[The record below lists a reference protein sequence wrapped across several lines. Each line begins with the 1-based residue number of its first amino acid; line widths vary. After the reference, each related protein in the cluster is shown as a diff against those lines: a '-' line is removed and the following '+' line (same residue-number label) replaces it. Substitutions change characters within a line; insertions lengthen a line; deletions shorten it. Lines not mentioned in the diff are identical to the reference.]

1 VSLVNLHI
9 SSHLKLS
16 DTLVSDKKGYIK
28 MTAGIGHN
36 NPFVSVESLTT
47 EERKK
52 LRDAIMELNNS
63 MTRVAAER
71 DLQKQTIDEIFD
83 QLGVEKKMV
92 RRMSK
97 VYFKANF
104 REELEENDNFEKF
117 YNNVIENV
125 TP

>member
-1 VSLVNLHI
+1 
-9 SSHLKLS
+9 
-16 DTLVSDKKGYIK
+16 

>member
-1 VSLVNLHI
+1 
-9 SSHLKLS
+9 
-16 DTLVSDKKGYIK
+16 
-28 MTAGIGHN
+28 MAAGIGHN
-36 NPFVSVESLTT
+36 NPFVSVESLTD
-47 EERKK
+47 EEKKK
-52 LRDAIMELNNS
+52 LRGAIMELNNS

-97 VYFKANF
+97 VYFKSNI
-104 REELEENDNFEKF
+104 REELEENENFEK
-117 YNNVIENV
+117 YYRDVIEKA